1 MADDLLG
8 NQLQSVERR
17 EHDWLFSFST
27 GLRLQAACP
36 WRVVSDQRVAFGDGD
51 DRQQFGLPAPIDGAL
66 KTEELL
72 LGRTIQK
79 VAIRYDTGDLTI
91 AFDEVSLEILNL
103 SSGYEGWEMFAPIGH
118 GLQVIAMG
126 GGQLAI
132 WGTKPPSKP
141 TTDADAV

>member
-27 GLRLQAACP
+27 GLRLQAAGP

-91 AFDEVSLEILNL
+91 AFDGEVSLEILNL
-103 SSGYEGWEMFAPIGH
+103 SSGYEGLGD
-118 GLQVIAMG
+118 VC
-126 GGQLAI
+126 
-132 WGTKPPSKP
+132 
-141 TTDADAV
+141 ADWPRASGNRDGWRSARDLGNEASLKANDGR